1 MSVVSVVLSGGGFC
15 DGLITR
21 PEQSYRICV
30 CVCVYDREASKMMRP
45 GPLWVRRTMKKK
57 CDCGIHMKH
66 GTYIYQ
72 KAISG

>member
-30 CVCVYDREASKMMRP
+30 CVCVYDREASTMMRP
-45 GPLWVRRTMKKK
+45 GPLWGRRTMKKVRLR
-57 CDCGIHMKH
+57 DSYE
-66 GTYIYQ
+66 TRYIYLPE
-72 KAISG
+72 G